1 MERLQQNDD
10 YGPWLLLVL
19 SIFMLAFV
27 FDMQG
32 GMKSP
37 MCVNL
42 FMARKSTHA
51 AGKL

>member
-19 SIFMLAFV
+19 LIFMLAFV

-32 GMKSP
+32 RDEIP
-37 MCVNL
+37 HVC
-42 FMARKSTHA
+42 
-51 AGKL
+51 